1 MNTGNKI
8 RKTRSI
14 GRLQIWLIG
23 LVFLAPVVGVF
34 FWKPT
39 GYVNYGELIEPAR
52 TIKDVALTRLDGTP
66 IRFSDLHQKWTLLY
80 VGGRLCDDVCVQS
93 LHKIHQVRLAQSKHA
108 YRVQSVYLIPNSNQ
122 IPQIQELVNRYSG
135 IIGIAAD
142 ETVFTELAKQFEV
155 NKQTPMDGAQ
165 RIYIVDPL
173 GNLMMSYPHDADPSG
188 IRKDLHR
195 LLKVSQIG

>member
-1 MNTGNKI
+1 M
-8 RKTRSI
+8 RKTRFF
-14 GRLQIWLIG
+14 GRFQIWLIG
-23 LVFLAPVVGVF
+23 LVFLAPVVGAF
-34 FWKPT
+34 IWKPT
-39 GYVNYGELIEPAR
+39 GYVNYGELVEPAR
-52 TIKDVALTRLDGTP
+52 TIKDVALIRLDGTP
-66 IRFSDLHQKWTLLY
+66 IRFSDLRQKWTLLY
-80 VGGRLCDDVCVQS
+80 VGGRFCEDVCVQS
-93 LHKIHQVRLAQSKHA
+93 LQKIHQVRLAQSKHA

-142 ETVFTELAKQFEV
+142 EAVFTELAKQFEV